1 MTEKTKALADSILFQ
16 CQRQELTYEEAQ
28 DLVQR
33 LKIVI
38 ECAKEETARKAVL
51 TDNAI
56 RTVTERLGHH

>member
-1 MTEKTKALADSILFQ
+1 MTEKTKALADSILQQ

-38 ECAKEETARKAVL
+38 ECAKEEVARKVVL

-56 RTVTERLGHH
+56 RTVTERLENH